1 MWLPNLSR
9 QPSNVAKKYDNTQK
23 AFVYYLFFK
32 RLLKGSALLDG
43 SSTNLCGR
51 FVMKEKYYAL
61 I

>member
-32 RLLKGSALLDG
+32 R
-43 SSTNLCGR
+43 
-51 FVMKEKYYAL
+51 
-61 I
+61 